1 MQVFIIAGVIALLL
15 ILTIVGILSRY
26 KKCRSDEVL
35 VVYGKTSGKASAK
48 CYHGGAA
55 FVWPV
60 IQGHAIMSMRPMQIQ
75 CDLRNALSNQK
86 IEVNVPTVVTVAISD
101 KPEIMQNA
109 AVRLLGLDENE
120 KIDQIKDVIWGQM
133 RLVIAEMSV
142 EQLISDRDT
151 FLGSCKQNIST
162 ELEKLGLTLININ
175 ISDISDNADYIVN
188 LGKKAAAEAKYRAL
202 ADIEEKTKDGE
213 VGIANQKKEKAISL
227 AKIDKDRE
235 TEVAQNDRDKQTV
248 VAETQKDRDITLRNT
263 EKERNVGI
271 AEREKDEAVRT
282 REIAKDQEVETA
294 NLDKDEATQV
304 ANIEKEKSIEVA
316 TAKSEQA
323 QKVAEQQKL
332 KDVAIAQQQALTDS
346 ETAAANAERDAK
358 IAKANAESRTAQQQA
373 TQDSD
378 ASIVEFQQQADA
390 RKETATQQAEAKKK
404 AAEQEKE
411 SKVAE
416 AKAATQKRTA
426 IANKDAKLT
435 ENTAGIEV
443 AKSDAKLGVERAEA
457 DKAIGESRANAEKA
471 IGIANA
477 QKEAEVAKALAEAE
491 KAKQTADIMVGTEIE
506 ASRKKVEAEGL
517 KQKVIIEA
525 NAEAEAIKMK
535 AEAEAE
541 AKRLVMKAE
550 AEGRMAI
557 ASAIQ
562 AENAAKTAELQ
573 ALLHAGME
581 GGQVVQIVLKDE
593 LEKIARADAEKF
605 EHLHLGNVTV
615 VGGADA
621 APSFLGKVVEA
632 VSKVNGLK
640 ENIPGA
646 GGLLGLLGAFDDK
659 HQTTDTQEKAP
670 ETK

>member
-1 MQVFIIAGVIALLL
+1 MQVFVIAGVIAVVL
-15 ILTIVGILSRY
+15 ILMIIGILTRY

-55 FVWPV
+55 FVIPV
-60 IQGHAIMSMRPMQIQ
+60 IQGYAVMSMRPMQIQ
-75 CDLRNALSNQK
+75 CNLAGALSSQK
-86 IEVNVPTVVTVAISD
+86 IEVNVPTVVTVAISSD
-101 KPEIMQNA
+101 PEVMQNA
-109 AVRLLGLDENE
+109 AVRLLGLDEHE
-120 KIDQIKDVIWGQM
+120 KINQIKDVVWGQM
-133 RLVIAEMSV
+133 RLVIAEMTV
-142 EQLISDRDT
+142 EQLISDRDK
-151 FLGSCKQNIST
+151 FLGSCKNNISE
-162 ELEKLGLTLININ
+162 ELKKFGLALININ

-213 VGIANQKKEKAISL
+213 VGIATQRKEKAVSL
-227 AKIDKDRE
+227 AQISRDQE
-235 TEVAQNDRDKQTV
+235 TEVAKNDREQQTV
-248 VAETQKDRDITLRNT
+248 VAETQKERDIQLRNT
-263 EKERNVGI
+263 EKEKNVGI
-271 AEREKDEAVRT
+271 AEREKEETVRT
-282 REIAKDQEVETA
+282 REIQKDQQVETA
-294 NLDKDEATQV
+294 SLEKEEATSV
-304 ANIEKEKSIEVA
+304 ANIEKEQSIEVA
-316 TAKSEQA
+316 TAESVKQ
-323 QKVAEQQKL
+323 QKVAEQRKL
-332 KDVAIAQQQALTDS
+332 RDVAVAQQAALTES

-358 IAKANAESRTAQQQA
+358 IAEKQAESRTAQQKA

-390 RKETATQQAEAKKK
+390 RKETATQEAEAKKK
-404 AAEQEKE
+404 AAEQEKM

-426 IANKDAKLT
+426 IASKDAKLT

-471 IGIANA
+471 VGIANA

-491 KAKQTADIMVGTEIE
+491 KAKQTANIMVGTEIE
-506 ASRKKVEAEGL
+506 AERKAKEADGVR
-517 KQKVIIEA
+517 KQIMIEA
-525 NAEAEAIKMK
+525 NAEAEAVKMK

-541 AKRLVMKAE
+541 AKRLVLKAE

-557 ASAIQ
+557 AAALQ

-621 APSFLGKVVEA
+621 APSFLGKVVET

-640 ENIPGA
+640 ENIPGI
-646 GGLLGLLGAFDDK
+646 GGLLGMLGSFDQK
-659 HQTTDTQEKAP
+659 HMTGTQEKAP